1 MKNTIITI
9 VVTLVLLVMAF
20 IALVKFKVIE
30 FGHYEGDGHNHK
42 QEVHTPD
49 DGHDHSKDKK

>member
-1 MKNTIITI
+1 MKNTIIAI
-9 VVTLVLLVMAF
+9 FVTLFLLVLIF
-20 IALVKFKVIE
+20 IALVKFNIIE
-30 FGHYEGDGHNHK
+30 FGHYEGDGHNHA

>member
-9 VVTLVLLVMAF
+9 IVTLVILVLAF
-20 IALVKFKVIE
+20 AALVKFNVIE
-30 FGHYEGDGHNHK
+30 FGHHDGDGHDHGAHSAN
-42 QEVHTPD
+42 